1 MNTDSLNII
10 DTAATDS
17 AAADTVPVGER
28 LLPIVVSKD
37 PEGMTAP
44 RRPDTPDAV
53 SWTMAA
59 VIAVVAVVA
68 ARYKSNVK
76 YLNIILHD
84 LTNVRER
91 SNIFDDTANETSFMF
106 LLNMLCGVS
115 SGLMLYTAMRV
126 FGAITPGPLTFGSD
140 VWGCIGAGCLYSLL
154 MPMVYWCV
162 GMVFS
167 DSLHTRLWLKGFY
180 ASQAILGVLLLG
192 PALAAMFYPNAAK
205 ALTITALCIIG
216 VIKLL
221 FIAKTFR
228 FFFTNYSSWLLFLYY
243 LCTLEILPLI
253 LTYCVALSMAG

>member
-1 MNTDSLNII
+1 MNTDSLNISDSAAI
-10 DTAATDS
+10 DSAATD
-17 AAADTVPVGER
+17 TIPVGEK

-44 RRPDTPDAV
+44 ERPDTPDTA
-53 SWTMAA
+53 SWILVA

-68 ARYKSNVK
+68 ARYKSNIK

-106 LLNMLCGVS
+106 LLNVLCGVS

-126 FGAITPGPLTFGSD
+126 FGVITATATTLGPD
-140 VWGCIGAGCLYSLL
+140 VWACIGAGCLYSLV
-154 MPMVYWCV
+154 MPVVYWCV

-167 DSLHTRLWLKGFY
+167 DSLHTRLWMKGFY
-180 ASQAILGVLLLG
+180 ASQALLCVLLLG
-192 PALAAMFYPNAAK
+192 PALVAFFYPGAAK
-205 ALTITALCIIG
+205 ALTITALCILAI
-216 VIKLL
+216 IKLL
-221 FIAKTFR
+221 FIGKTFR
-228 FFFTNYSSWLLFLYY
+228 FFFSDYSSWVLFLYY

-253 LTYCVALSMAG
+253 LTYCVALSMAE